1 MGWDE
6 INKRKKRIV
15 KSAGKVILPQEVPP
29 REVVL
34 PTLKKA
40 LIPEVVKKPVGENVF
55 HPELVAAKN
64 NTALKDEEAERAE
77 KLKNAGLTEEA
88 LFNAVAQGLV
98 AMVCNAETGEPIC
111 PANSERAKFLQA
123 AIDILGAKK
132 KESVGQ
138 KISSIVIKMPNG
150 TVIGIGGYDGEKA

>member
-40 LIPEVVKKPVGENVF
+40 LIPEVVKKPVGEN
-55 HPELVAAKN
+55 
-64 NTALKDEEAERAE
+64 EEVHRAMIRERV
-77 KLKNAGLTEEA
+77 GLTYEN
-88 LFNAVAQGLV
+88 LCKTVKDGLE
-98 AMVCNAETGEPIC
+98 AMVAILDSEGKIV
-111 PANSERAKFLQA
+111 NSVPSNVERAKFVQA
-123 AIDILGAKK
+123 AIDLLGAKK
-132 KESVGQ
+132 AEAGAQ
-138 KISSIVIKMPNG
+138 KCPSIVIVLPSGQKL
-150 TVIGIGGYDGEKA
+150 